1 MPSSF
6 NQQQMEES
14 HVSDGATQTPTDLD
28 AIAAASFAAL
38 GGHQIAPFSRDM
50 PAFNLDEAYQVT
62 AAVRRARE
70 AAGANVVGRKIG
82 FTNRTIWDEY
92 GVYAPMWGYM
102 YDTTATDLAGEP
114 GGVTLSEFAEP
125 RIEPEVV
132 FHFASAPTA
141 DMSEREILDCVD
153 QIAHGFEI
161 VQSIFPNWSFSPAD
175 TVAAY
180 GLHGALFTG
189 PWHDIT
195 ANRDE
200 WFAKLP
206 TFEIDL
212 YRNGELA
219 DHGQASNVLDGPLT
233 ALKHLISVLDAD
245 PNNPQIEA
253 GEIVTT
259 GTLTRAFPVVA
270 GETWSTRPGD
280 VPFQGISITFR

>member
-1 MPSSF
+1 MPHSVIR
-6 NQQQMEES
+6 NDGGT
-14 HVSDGATQTPTDLD
+14 HVSDGASQTPTDLN
-28 AIAAASFAAL
+28 AIAAASFASL
-38 GGHQIAPFSRDM
+38 GGHQIAPFSRSM
-50 PAFNLDEAYQVT
+50 PAFTLEEAYQVT

-70 AAGANVVGRKIG
+70 EAGARVVGRKIG

-114 GGVTLSEFAEP
+114 GGVLLSEFAEP

-132 FHFASAPTA
+132 FHFATAPTA
-141 DMSEREILDCVD
+141 AMNEREILDCVD

-180 GLHGALFTG
+180 GLHGGLYTG

-195 ANRDE
+195 GNRDE

-206 TFEIDL
+206 AFEIDL

-233 ALKHLISVLDAD
+233 ALKHLIDVLAVD
-245 PNNPQIEA
+245 PNNPQIAA
-253 GEIVTT
+253 GKIVTT
-259 GTLTRAFPVVA
+259 GTLTRAFPVVP

-280 VPFQGISITFR
+280 IPFEGISITFR

>member
-1 MPSSF
+1 M
-6 NQQQMEES
+6 
-14 HVSDGATQTPTDLD
+14 SDSATNPTDLD
-28 AIAAASFAAL
+28 AIAAAAFAAL
-38 GGHQIAPFSRDM
+38 GGHQVTPFSHSN
-50 PAFNLDEAYQVT
+50 PAFSLDEAYGVT

-70 AAGANVVGRKIG
+70 AAGATVVGRKIG

-102 YDTTATDLAGEP
+102 YDTTVGDLAAV
-114 GGVTLSEFAEP
+114 GGQVSLAEFAEP

-132 FHFASAPTA
+132 FHFATAPTA
-141 DMSEREILDCVD
+141 EMSEREILGCVD
-153 QIAHGFEI
+153 RVAHGFEI
-161 VQSIFPNWSFSPAD
+161 VQSIFPNWSFAPAD

-180 GLHGALFTG
+180 GLHGGLFTG
-189 PWHDIT
+189 PWQDIT
-195 ANRDE
+195 ADRDG
-200 WFAKLP
+200 WYAKLP

-233 ALKHLISVLDAD
+233 ALKHLIGVLAED
-245 PNNPQIEA
+245 PNNPQIGA

-270 GETWSTRPGD
+270 GETWVTEPGD
-280 VPFQGISITFR
+280 IPLAGISITFR

>member
-1 MPSSF
+1 M
-6 NQQQMEES
+6 
-14 HVSDGATQTPTDLD
+14 SDAASQTPTDLE

-38 GGHQIAPFSRDM
+38 GGHQIAPFSHST
-50 PAFNLDEAYQVT
+50 PAFNLEEAYQVT

-70 AAGANVVGRKIG
+70 EAGARVVGRKIG

-102 YDTTATDLAGEP
+102 YDTTATDLAGLP
-114 GGVTLSEFAEP
+114 GGVVLSAFAEP

-141 DMSEREILDCVD
+141 EMSEREILECVD

-180 GLHGALFTG
+180 GLHGGLYTG

-195 ANRDE
+195 AYRDE

-206 TFEIDL
+206 AFEIDL

-233 ALKHLISVLDAD
+233 ALKHLIDVLAED
-245 PNNPQIEA
+245 PSNPQIAA

-259 GTLTRAFPVVA
+259 GTLTRAFPVEA
-270 GETWSTRPGD
+270 GETWSTQPGD
-280 VPFQGISITFR
+280 IGFEGISITFV